1 METNA
6 KSMFEVLRER
16 AEKMRNR
23 KPYTAEEI
31 KARVKGSTFLKMLKE
46 AQEKGGSLNDEE
58 E

>member
-1 METNA
+1 V
-6 KSMFEVLRER
+6 FEVLRES

-23 KPYTAEEI
+23 KPYTVEEI

>member
-1 METNA
+1 METNV
-6 KSMFEVLRER
+6 KSVFEVLRES

-23 KPYTAEEI
+23 KPYTVEEI